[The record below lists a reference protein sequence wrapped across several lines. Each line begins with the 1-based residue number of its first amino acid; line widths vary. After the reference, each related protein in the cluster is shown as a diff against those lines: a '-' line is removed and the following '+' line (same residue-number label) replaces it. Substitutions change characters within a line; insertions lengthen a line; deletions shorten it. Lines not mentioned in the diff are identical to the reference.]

1 LEEAHR
7 RRKKHSWDMENKGI
21 RKRKKKKKKLTSGS
35 HVSMG
40 KE

>member
-7 RRKKHSWDMENKGI
+7 RRKKHGWDNENKGI
-21 RKRKKKKKKLTSGS
+21 RKRKKIKKLTSGS